1 MCILFVVPIVKEL
14 RHVLSH
20 VRRYV
25 PSQADVAVFEVL
37 KAPPTTDLCHALRW
51 YNHIGSYQ
59 DQKTR

>member
-1 MCILFVVPIVKEL
+1 MLSP
-14 RHVLSH
+14 VL
-20 VRRYV
+20 RYV

-51 YNHIGSYQ
+51 YNHIRSYQ

>member
-1 MCILFVVPIVKEL
+1 MLSP
-14 RHVLSH
+14 VL
-20 VRRYV
+20 RYV

-51 YNHIGSYQ
+51 YNHIRSYH